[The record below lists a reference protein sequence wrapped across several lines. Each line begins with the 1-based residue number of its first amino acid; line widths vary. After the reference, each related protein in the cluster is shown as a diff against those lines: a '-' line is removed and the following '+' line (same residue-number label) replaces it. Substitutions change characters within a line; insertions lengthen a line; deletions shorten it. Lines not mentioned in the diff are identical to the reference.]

1 MSVRIINSDALS
13 ALRTLPERSVQAA
26 ICSPPYLALRSYLP
40 DGHPDKAKE
49 IGAEPTP
56 DAFVAALVEV
66 FAEVARVLR
75 PDGLLFVNLGDS
87 MSGSGKGPTGRTG
100 LGDQRRRQGFI
111 PGEGGNQG
119 GARNRDGVGRIQGIP
134 AKNCLLVPER
144 FALAMQAAGWIV
156 RSRMPWIK
164 ANCMPESVRDRPV
177 SAIEW
182 VFMFAKQGAYYWDA
196 ESVRR
201 ENSTSRPDRIG
212 LVKRSSEKQIRSRA
226 LGANGFNPESESP
239 YGVGGRSFRNSD
251 LFWSHVE
258 AIKAGNGLLLDEG
271 GDPLALLVN
280 PKPSGLEHFAAYPD
294 TLVEPL
300 IRAATS
306 EKGQCPAC
314 GAPWRRVVA
323 RDGASKWAADDDIRD
338 FNNDGRTANPQSS
351 KSLHRQKGGV
361 YSTAKVLG
369 WEPSCRCDAGDP
381 VPQVVLD
388 CFGGSGTTGVVADR
402 LGRDAILVELNPKYA
417 EMARRRIEGDAPLFA
432 SVEVAS

>member
-1 MSVRIINSDALS
+1 MNSDALT
-13 ALRTLPERSVQAA
+13 ALRTLESGSVQAC

-87 MSGSGKGPTGRTG
+87 MSGSGKGPTGKTG
-100 LGDQRRRQGFI
+100 FGDQGRRQGFV
-111 PGEGGNQG
+111 NQKQ
-119 GARNRDGVGRIQGIP
+119 ALVAP

-144 FALAMQAAGWIV
+144 FAIAMQAAGWIV

-196 ESVRR
+196 ESVRKPAVMTPQR
-201 ENSTSRPDRIG
+201 RFVPHPVGRGPAQQNGAAPVRDVPIQDAPD
-212 LVKRSSEKQIRSRA
+212 A
-226 LGANGFNPESESP
+226 
-239 YGVGGRSFRNSD
+239 GRSFRNSD

-258 AIKAGNGLLLDEG
+258 AIKAGNGLLLDED

-314 GAPWRRVVA
+314 GAPWRRVVE

-369 WEPSCRCDAGDP
+369 WEPSCKCDAGDP

-388 CFGGSGTTGVVADR
+388 PFLGSGTTALVADR
-402 LGRDAILVELNPKYA
+402 LERNAIGIELSPTYA
-417 EMARRRIEGDAPLFA
+417 AMARRRIEGDAPMFA
-432 SVEVAS
+432 DVEVAS

>member
-13 ALRTLPERSVQAA
+13 ALRTLESGSVQAA

-56 DAFVAALVEV
+56 DAFVAALVGV

-87 MSGSGKGPTGRTG
+87 MSGSGKGPTGRNG
-100 LGDQRRRQGFI
+100 LGDQARRQGFV
-111 PGEGGNQG
+111 NQKQG
-119 GARNRDGVGRIQGIP
+119 GAVP

-182 VFMFAKQGAYYWDA
+182 VFMFAKRGAYYWDA
-196 ESVRR
+196 EAVRR

-212 LVKRSSEKQIRSRA
+212 LVKRSSEKQIRSRTQ
-226 LGANGFNPESESP
+226 GGNGFNPESESP

-314 GAPWRRVVA
+314 GAPWRRFVERVSTGRGA
-323 RDGASKWAADDDIRD
+323 TASGLQDGIHERSSALSLAQKRQAYRAA
-338 FNNDGRTANPQSS
+338 GSEGPPPPAT
-351 KSLHRQKGGV
+351 
-361 YSTAKVLG
+361 LG

-388 CFGGSGTTGVVADR
+388 PFAGSFTTSLTAER
-402 LGRDAILVELNPKYA
+402 LGRDSIGIELNPAYV
-417 EMARRRIEGDAPLFA
+417 ELGRRRIEGDAPLFA
-432 SVEVAS
+432 SVGVAS